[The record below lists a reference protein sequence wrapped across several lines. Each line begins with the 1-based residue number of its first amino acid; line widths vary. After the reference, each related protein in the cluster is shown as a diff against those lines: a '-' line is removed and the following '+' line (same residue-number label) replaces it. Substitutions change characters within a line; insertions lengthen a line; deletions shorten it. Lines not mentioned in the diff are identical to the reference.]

1 MSAPVTPHPLLSI
14 RNLTTSFRVDGE
26 WRSVVEN
33 LSFDV
38 GAGETVA
45 VVGESGSGKS
55 VTALS
60 AMRLLPQANSRTEG
74 EILFGGHN
82 LLTLP
87 EEQMR
92 HLRGNELA
100 MIFQEPMTSLNPVL
114 TIGFQIGETLKYHR
128 GLDPQAARA
137 ESLRIL
143 ERVRIP
149 GAARRLDDYPNQLSG
164 GMRQRVMIAMSLA
177 CRPHLLIADEPT
189 TALDVTIQ
197 AQILDLLMSIQ
208 RDNGMGLVLITH
220 DMGVV
225 AETAQRVVVQ
235 YAGQQVEMQETVGL
249 FRQPRHPYTA
259 ALLAAL
265 PERAAVK
272 GVLPSIPGVVPGQFD
287 KPVGCLFSPR
297 CAFATALC
305 KTTPPK
311 ACDAAHGHA
320 LCHTPLND
328 GQPVTITGGAA

>member
-1 MSAPVTPHPLLSI
+1 
-14 RNLTTSFRVDGE
+14 
-26 WRSVVEN
+26 
-33 LSFDV
+33 
-38 GAGETVA
+38 
-45 VVGESGSGKS
+45 
-55 VTALS
+55 
-60 AMRLLPQANSRTEG
+60 
-74 EILFGGHN
+74 
-82 LLTLP
+82 
-87 EEQMR
+87 
-92 HLRGNELA
+92 
-100 MIFQEPMTSLNPVL
+100 
-114 TIGFQIGETLKYHR
+114 
-128 GLDPQAARA
+128 
-137 ESLRIL
+137 
-143 ERVRIP
+143 
-149 GAARRLDDYPNQLSG
+149 
-164 GMRQRVMIAMSLA
+164 
-177 CRPHLLIADEPT
+177 
-189 TALDVTIQ
+189 
-197 AQILDLLMSIQ
+197 
-208 RDNGMGLVLITH
+208 MGLVLITH